1 MLSCLPDQ
9 DLGLPLEPR
18 LLHPGQG
25 HLHPGGQ
32 HRGLP
37 RRRRP
42 RPARDPRVEVIPLG
56 DGAPD
61 LRQERDEVPRRRQ
74 KGISQRLSGF
84 IFYEVQV
91 LRCKRDGE
99 GRRSE

>member
-1 MLSCLPDQ
+1 MNDVIALEVLWKFTSMQPSSKRKPPDSHMLSFLPDQ

-18 LLHPGQG
+18 LLRPGQG

-61 LRQERDEVPRRRQ
+61 LRQERDEVPR
-74 KGISQRLSGF
+74 
-84 IFYEVQV
+84 
-91 LRCKRDGE
+91 
-99 GRRSE
+99 